1 MAEEFNITDW
11 LKKAKEDPKIA
22 AQPFLVIAAVAFMG
36 YKFLYSPKVVELG
49 KEIKRNKGVESQ
61 IQAVESAVENLEEIK
76 LDIEER
82 KAKWANALKV
92 CYRKSEMTA
101 FLRRVR
107 ELAQKAGI
115 TVKSVNPQAITP
127 QQVGQIST
135 EKFPV
140 SFFYTGD
147 LTQLSIFLRLV
158 ELEEKVTFISIPPL
172 TPNASGLFEVELT
185 PTTILV
191 PDQLVLDAQGAAP
204 EGGEESAED
213 GAGEIIP
220 DEQ

>member
-1 MAEEFNITDW
+1 MAEEFSITDW
-11 LKKAKEDPKIA
+11 LKKAKDDPKVA
-22 AQPFLVIAAVAFMG
+22 AQPLIVVAAVAFMG
-36 YKFLYSPKVVELG
+36 YKFLYSPKVIELA
-49 KEIKRNKGVESQ
+49 KELKKNKGVEGQ
-61 IQAVESAVENLEEIK
+61 IKTVESAVENLEEIK

-82 KAKWANALKV
+82 KAKWAKALKV

-107 ELAQKAGI
+107 ELAQRAGI
-115 TVKSVNPQAITP
+115 NVKSVNPQAITP

>member
-1 MAEEFNITDW
+1 MAEEFTITDW
-11 LKKAKEDPKIA
+11 LKKAKDDPKVA
-22 AQPFLVIAAVAFMG
+22 AQPLVIIAAIAFMG
-36 YKFLYSPKVVELG
+36 YKFLYSPKVTELA
-49 KEIKRNKGVESQ
+49 KEIKKNKGVEAQ
-61 IQAVESAVENLEEIK
+61 IQTVESAVENLESIK

-82 KAKWANALKV
+82 KAKWSTALKV

-101 FLRRVR
+101 FLRRIR

-115 TVKSVNPQAITP
+115 TVKSVNPQAIAP
-127 QQVGQIST
+127 QQVGKIAT

-147 LTQLSIFLRLV
+147 LVQLSIFLRLV

-191 PDQLVLDAQGAAP
+191 PDQMVLEAQGAPA
-204 EGGEESAED
+204 EGTEEPSEEA
-213 GAGEIIP
+213 AGEIV

>member
-1 MAEEFNITDW
+1 MAEEINITDW
-11 LKKAKEDPKIA
+11 LKKAKDDPKVA
-22 AQPFLVIAAVAFMG
+22 AQPLVIIAAIAFMG
-36 YKFLYSPKVVELG
+36 YKFLYSPKVIELN
-49 KEIKRNKGVESQ
+49 KEIKKNKGVEGQ
-61 IQAVESAVENLEEIK
+61 IQTVESAVENLEEIK

-82 KAKWANALKV
+82 KAKWATALKV

-115 TVKSVNPQAITP
+115 SVKSVNPQAITP

-204 EGGEESAED
+204 EGGEESAEE
-213 GAGEIIP
+213 GSGEIIP